1 MNFDKNLVIKKLSEF
16 FNMDGLGG
24 VTNPGSG
31 APLPP
36 GSAYLPGDS
45 VHHHEAYN
53 TPCDMLP
60 AGGDVSQSRLPD
72 LSTSPQT
79 RVTDHHQL
87 GKSFSVSHLLEL
99 QGAGNLYHSHQML
112 DHHRIN
118 SHMKIA
124 EGKLSLKRKIR
135 FV

>member
-1 MNFDKNLVIKKLSEF
+1 
-16 FNMDGLGG
+16 MDGLGG
-24 VTNPGSG
+24 VANPGSG
-31 APLPP
+31 ATLPH
-36 GSAYLPGDS
+36 GAAYIPGDS
-45 VHHHEAYN
+45 VHHHEAYH

-60 AGGDVSQSRLPD
+60 AVSDVSQSRLPD

-79 RVTDHHQL
+79 RVADHHQL

-124 EGKLSLKRKIR
+124 EGNFKNGRNDFNVSIIESNQKVISNK
-135 FV
+135 